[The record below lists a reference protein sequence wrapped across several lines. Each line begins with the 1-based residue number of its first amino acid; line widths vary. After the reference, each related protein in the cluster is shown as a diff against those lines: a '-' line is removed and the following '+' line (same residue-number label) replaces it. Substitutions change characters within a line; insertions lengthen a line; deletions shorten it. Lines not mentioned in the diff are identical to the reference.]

1 MNYEAEFSDMNHV
14 LKLLI
19 KEVRQMARA
28 KKPLV
33 PITVLA
39 SLVFGIFLFSCQF
52 SFAQDKRPEE
62 GSIQF
67 GAKKKPAVETTP
79 QFEAFKSVFA
89 DVAEEVI
96 PTVVSITSTK
106 IDTVIYQNPFQQFF
120 GGPLDE
126 FFGTP
131 QRPQQ
136 PQQQE
141 RHIPRSGFGSGVI
154 VSPDGYILTN
164 YHVVGDADKITIE
177 TADERQFNAEIVGI
191 DSLSDVAV
199 IKIKEDVRDLPVAYI
214 GSSEGLRPGDWVMA
228 VGNPF
233 NLSSTVTTGIV
244 SAVGRAS
251 VGMTTYRNFI
261 QTDAAINPGNSGGA
275 LVNIDGELVGINTM
289 IYTRSGG
296 YMGIGFAIPI
306 NMAKWI
312 MEELIYKG
320 EVQRGWLGVEIA
332 DVDSEKKEALG
343 LPNTKGVLIQNVYP
357 GQPAAKAGIK
367 AGDVVVSIN
376 DMRTE
381 NANALMNTV
390 AGISPG
396 ENVSV
401 DLIRN
406 GEKMTVQVELT
417 RRDEE
422 KIKEISTR
430 GRTSDDAENS
440 SEGQTGD
447 YTEKLGLTVGDITS
461 AVREELNLQKDTK
474 GVVIREVA
482 QASKA
487 AQEGIRKNDI
497 ITTIK
502 VKGGKMI
509 SVNSVKDFGKA
520 LEGVES
526 GDAVMFR
533 VQRGERSFF
542 IAYRLG

>member
-1 MNYEAEFSDMNHV
+1 MS
-14 LKLLI
+14 
-19 KEVRQMARA
+19 RA

-33 PITVLA
+33 PVTVIA

-52 SFAQDKRPEE
+52 SFAEDKRPEE

-67 GAKKKPAVETTP
+67 GAKQKPAVKVSP

-89 DVAEEVI
+89 DIAEEVI

-106 IDTVIYQNPFQQFF
+106 IDTVVYRNPFQQFF

-126 FFGTP
+126 FFGNP
-131 QRPQQ
+131 QQRPQQ
-136 PQQQE
+136 PQQQPQE

-164 YHVVGDADKITIE
+164 YHVVGDADKITVE
-177 TADERQFNAEIVGI
+177 TADERQFNAKIVGI

-199 IKIKEDVRDLPVAYI
+199 IKIIEDVKDLPVAYI
-214 GSSEGLRPGDWVMA
+214 GNSEGLRPGDWVMA

-332 DVDSEKKEALG
+332 DVDPEKKEALG

-357 GQPAAKAGIK
+357 GQPAAKAGIQ
-367 AGDVVVSIN
+367 AGDVIVSIN
-376 DMRTE
+376 DHRTE

-396 ENVSV
+396 EKVPV
-401 DLIRN
+401 ELIRN
-406 GEKMTVQVELT
+406 GEKMTVQVKLS

-422 KIKEISTR
+422 KIQEIAAGGGMSEE
-430 GRTSDDAENS
+430 GENS

-447 YTEKLGLTVGDITS
+447 YTEKLGLTVGDITP
-461 AVREELNLQKDTK
+461 AVREELNLEKGTK

-487 AQEGIRKNDI
+487 AQEGIRQNDI
-497 ITTIK
+497 ITTVK

-509 SVNSVKDFGKA
+509 SVDSVKDFEKTI
-520 LEGVES
+520 EGVES
-526 GDAVMFR
+526 GDAIMFR
-533 VQRGERSFF
+533 VQRGGRSFF
-542 IAYRLG
+542 VAYRIN